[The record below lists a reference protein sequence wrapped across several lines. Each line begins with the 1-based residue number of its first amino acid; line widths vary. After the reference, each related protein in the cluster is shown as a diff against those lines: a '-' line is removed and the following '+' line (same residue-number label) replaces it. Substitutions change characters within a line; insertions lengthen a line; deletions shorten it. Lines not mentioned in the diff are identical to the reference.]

1 MHNILLYIRCT
12 LVCIILCSCSCDNT
26 ISNSILLR
34 LLSLGDLTEIHNI
47 PGSNYSL
54 NYYPDIELATLER
67 NPPINESHSW
77 EFSNVFQVY
86 YNNDYIIGH
95 QSRKQGDNL
104 YFIIHLRS
112 LPDGGDH
119 QMVFNR
125 EEAYISAKDSLQL
138 SEETMKII
146 RLTCKLPW
154 ELIRR

>member
-1 MHNILLYIRCT
+1 MHNISLYIRCT

-54 NYYPDIELATLER
+54 NYYPDIELATL
-67 NPPINESHSW
+67 
-77 EFSNVFQVY
+77 
-86 YNNDYIIGH
+86 GH